1 MYVELNLIMSK
12 KTIIIQ
18 TKIFNTSGPSWT
30 EYLRSSYRGKFPGLP
45 FYNQKVSKWRH
56 NVLFFVNKYEMYPT
70 YTLSL
75 LIDKKFEYISEN
87 PRLLK
92 IAHFWTERF
101 CKEIAEVSYPPFPFY
116 HD

>member
-1 MYVELNLIMSK
+1 MSEK
-12 KTIIIQ
+12 LFTI
-18 TKIFNTSGPSWT
+18 F
-30 EYLRSSYRGKFPGLP
+30 
-45 FYNQKVSKWRH
+45 H
-56 NVLFFVNKYEMYPT
+56 FFINKYEMYPT

-92 IAHFWTERF
+92 IAHFWIFET
-101 CKEIAEVSYPPFPFY
+101 AEVSYPPFPFF